1 MEDKQKKSIIE
12 RLLNKVEVAGN
23 KLPDPIT
30 IFAILA
36 GFVLFASWALNK
48 LGITAV
54 NPATQ
59 EKLEVVNLLSKEGLH
74 QILSNMVTNF
84 TSFAPLGIVI
94 VAMIGIGVAEH
105 SGLITALMKKTVL
118 SAPKKLIVP
127 VLIFTAIFGGIATD
141 AAYII
146 LPPIAAMIFM
156 SVGRNPLVG
165 LVLAYAA
172 IAGGFSANII
182 ITSLDV
188 LLVGITQEAAHIVDP
203 NYNGNAMMNYYFMFV
218 STFLL
223 IAIATWVT
231 VKIVEPRFGKFEGK
245 VEKLE
250 KITPQ
255 ELRGLKWAGV
265 AAFAYIAIILV
276 MVLPENGI
284 LRGENGAFLQS
295 PFMSG
300 IVPILLFLFLIPGI
314 TYGAVVGTIKS
325 DRDVANMMFKAM
337 SDLGSFIVLAFVA
350 AQMIAFFGW
359 SNIGAILAIKGA
371 EFLNAL
377 ELNAVTMFIGFIFI
391 VALVNL
397 LMASASAKWVLLA
410 PIFVPMFMYLGYS
423 PAVTQMAYRV
433 GDSITNPITPLLA
446 YFPMLLGFARKYDK
460 NMKMGTL
467 ISALLPYSIFFAIMW
482 IILFAA
488 WLILGLPLGPGE
500 MINYQINQ

>member
-36 GFVLFASWALNK
+36 GFVLLASWALNK

-188 LLVGITQEAAHIVDP
+188 LLAGITEEAAHIVDP
-203 NYNGNAMMNYYFMFV
+203 NYTGLATMNYYFMIV
-218 STFLL
+218 STFIL
-223 IAIATWVT
+223 IAVATWVT

-250 KITPQ
+250 KITPL

-300 IVPILLFLFLIPGI
+300 IVPLLLFLFLIPGI
-314 TYGAVVGTIKS
+314 TYGVVVGTIKS

-371 EFLNAL
+371 EALNAL
-377 ELNAVTMFIGFIFI
+377 ELNGVTMFIGFIFI

-460 NMKMGTL
+460 NIKMGTL

-482 IILFAA
+482 IILFAV
-488 WLILGLPLGPGE
+488 WLLFGVAMGPGE
-500 MINYQINQ
+500 LINYQINQ

>member
-1 MEDKQKKSIIE
+1 MEKRQKISIVN
-12 RLLNKVEVAGN
+12 RFLNTVEAAGN

-30 IFAILA
+30 IFATLA
-36 GFVLFASWALNK
+36 GLVLLASWALNK
-48 LGITAV
+48 LGISAV
-54 NPATQ
+54 SPATQ

-74 QILSNMVTNF
+74 QILTNMVTNF

-156 SVGRNPLVG
+156 SVGRNPLAGMV
-165 LVLAYAA
+165 VAYAA

-188 LLVGITQEAAHIVDP
+188 LLVGITEEAAHIVDA
-203 NYNGNAMMNYYFMFV
+203 NYTGLATMNYYFMAV
-218 STFLL
+218 STFIL
-223 IAIATWVT
+223 IVVATWVT
-231 VKIVEPRFGKFEGK
+231 VKIVEPRFGKYEGK

-250 KITPQ
+250 KVTSL
-255 ELRGLKWAGV
+255 ELRGLKWAGF
-265 AAFAYIAIILV
+265 AALVYIGLVLVTII
-276 MVLPENGI
+276 PENGI

-300 IVPILLFLFLIPGI
+300 IVPLLLFLFLIPGI
-314 TYGAVVGTIKS
+314 TYGVVVGTIKS

-359 SNIGAILAIKGA
+359 SNIGSILAIKGA
-371 EFLNAL
+371 GLLNAL

-467 ISALLPYSIFFAIMW
+467 ISALLPFSVAFAIMW

-488 WLILGLPLGPGE
+488 WLLLGLPLGPGE
-500 MINYQINQ
+500 LIEYQVLQ

>member
-1 MEDKQKKSIIE
+1 MGNKQKKTIID
-12 RLLNKVEVAGN
+12 RFLNTVEVAGN

-30 IFAILA
+30 IFASLA
-36 GFVLFASWALNK
+36 GLVLLLSWAFNK
-48 LGITAV
+48 LGISAV
-54 NPATQ
+54 SPATQ
-59 EKLEVVNLLSKEGLH
+59 EKLEVVNLLSKEGLQ
-74 QILSNMVTNF
+74 QILTNMVTNF

-105 SGLITALMKKTVL
+105 SGLITALMKKSIL

-156 SVGRNPLVG
+156 SVGRNPIVG
-165 LVLAYAA
+165 LILTYAA

-231 VKIVEPRFGKFEGK
+231 VKIVEPRFGKYEGK

-250 KITPQ
+250 KVTPT
-255 ELRGLKWAGV
+255 ELRGLKWAGF
-265 AAFAYIAIILV
+265 AALIYIGILLV
-276 MVLPENGI
+276 TIVPENGI

-314 TYGAVVGTIKS
+314 TYGVVVGTIKS

-371 EFLNAL
+371 EVLNTL
-377 ELNAVTMFIGFIFI
+377 QLNGVTMFIGFIFI

-410 PIFVPMFMYLGYS
+410 PIFVPMFMYLDYS

-467 ISALLPYSIFFAIMW
+467 ISGLLPYSVFFAIMW

-500 MINYQINQ
+500 MIQYQIQ